1 MKYWD
6 FVLTAVN
13 QVLLQYQ
20 STFDD
25 HAVSQE
31 SIIGSCQSKTGAIL
45 CNISKILC
53 DKRSCRRKDLIS
65 LASFFDRFNWR
76 VVGRNCNLANAVK
89 WNCNQWS
96 RGSYAKIVILVFP
109 KLSKRGIKDIP
120 AKLNN
125 PKPLLKIKQTFQIK
139 SRKVTHINAVCQVK
153 LYFDNKF
160 GQVALHDSKC
170 LQ

>member
-45 CNISKILC
+45 CNISKYLVTRGVA
-53 DKRSCRRKDLIS
+53 D
-65 LASFFDRFNWR
+65 
-76 VVGRNCNLANAVK
+76 GR
-89 WNCNQWS
+89 
-96 RGSYAKIVILVFP
+96 
-109 KLSKRGIKDIP
+109 
-120 AKLNN
+120 
-125 PKPLLKIKQTFQIK
+125 T
-139 SRKVTHINAVCQVK
+139 
-153 LYFDNKF
+153 
-160 GQVALHDSKC
+160 
-170 LQ
+170 